1 MEQLTPKTTDKKMCY
16 SVSGVG
22 AAEIFSKMIN
32 ARRMLHTSVGNTCFQ
47 SPTQKHRNKA
57 EITQQGNF
65 FFTKR
70 VLGHDPNQARWQ
82 AGSGGPRGFYSNMVV
97 TVSFPHW
104 LGSNPQSFTAGVI
117 ESEQRKS
124 GKAEGRWADLVAQ
137 QGLCVSKF
145 HQVRRL
151 EDR

>member
-1 MEQLTPKTTDKKMCY
+1 MCY

-22 AAEIFSKMIN
+22 TAEIFSKIIN
-32 ARRMLHTSVGNTCFQ
+32 ARHMLHTSVGNTLSQ
-47 SPTQKHRNKA
+47 GTTKKHRNKA

-70 VLGHDPNQARWQ
+70 VLLHDPNQASWQ
-82 AGSGGPRGFYSNMVV
+82 AGSGWPRGFIL
-97 TVSFPHW
+97 TRWW
-104 LGSNPQSFTAGVI
+104 LRLSPIGWGSTHSPSQLVNR
-117 ESEQRKS
+117 SEQRKS
-124 GKAEGRWADLVAQ
+124 GKAEGGEADLGAQ

-151 EDR
+151 EDWKWVRQR